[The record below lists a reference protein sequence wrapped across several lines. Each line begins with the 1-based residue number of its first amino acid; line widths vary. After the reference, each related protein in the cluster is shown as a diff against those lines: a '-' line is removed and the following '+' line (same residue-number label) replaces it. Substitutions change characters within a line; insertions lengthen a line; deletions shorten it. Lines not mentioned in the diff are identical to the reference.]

1 MSEPSQ
7 AAFALTEASLVIR
20 GRTILDRLTWSVA
33 AGARAAVLG
42 ANGSGKSTL
51 LRLLCG
57 YWFPTTGVLSVL
69 GRKLG
74 KVNLDDLRRRIGVVD
89 PAGPFVPDPRLT
101 VQEVVLSGFF
111 GHLCVDFDN
120 PTSEERHGAA
130 QAAAEV
136 GLESRLNQRW
146 ATLSTGEQRRALL
159 ARALVA
165 RPSLLLLDEP
175 TAGLDLLARETMLAT
190 VDQLARR
197 RPEMTSVIVTHH
209 LEELLP
215 QTTAIALLHG
225 GRLMAHGPPENV
237 LTADCLS
244 AAFGCPVEVHST
256 AGRWH
261 WSVTPN
267 VWRRLLANSD

>member
-1 MSEPSQ
+1 MSEPSRS
-7 AAFALTEASLVIR
+7 AFALTEASLVVR
-20 GRTILDRLTWSVA
+20 GRTIVNRLTWSVA
-33 AGARAAVLG
+33 AGARAAILG

-57 YWFPTTGVLSVL
+57 YWFPTTGVVSVL
-69 GRKLG
+69 GCKLG
-74 KVNLDDLRRRIGVVD
+74 EVNLDDLRRRIGVVD

-101 VQEVVLSGFF
+101 VHQAVLSGFF

-120 PTSEERHGAA
+120 PSLEQQHAAA

-136 GLESRLNQRW
+136 GLEARLAQSW

-197 RPEMTSVIVTHH
+197 RPEMTCVMVTHH

-215 QTTAIALLHG
+215 ETTAIALLHG
-225 GRLMAHGPPENV
+225 GRLAAHGPPEAV
-237 LTADCLS
+237 LVPDRLTS
-244 AAFGCPVEVHST
+244 AFGCPVEVHST

-267 VWRRLLANSD
+267 VWHRLLADSG